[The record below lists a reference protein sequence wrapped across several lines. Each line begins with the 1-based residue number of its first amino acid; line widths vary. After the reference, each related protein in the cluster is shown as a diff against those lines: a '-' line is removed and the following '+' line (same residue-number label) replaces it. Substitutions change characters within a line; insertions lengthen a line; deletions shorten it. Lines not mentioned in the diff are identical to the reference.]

1 VKYKM
6 VGIINYDAGNVFS
19 VYSAVKMCGFTPFII
34 EKAEEIKRSEVIIIP
49 GVGSFDD
56 GMKFLLK
63 TGVGEEI
70 KREIQKGKLFL
81 GICLGLQL
89 LFSESEEGKLKGLGI
104 LDGKVKKFLFRDNS
118 IKTPHMGWSKVKQ
131 VKESNFFTNIP
142 DNTYFYF
149 AHSYYAK
156 IEEENII
163 YGKTNYGINFPSVI
177 VKNNIVGVQ
186 FHPEKSGKYG
196 LAFLKNFLLTKPGL
210 G

>member
-6 VGIINYDAGNVFS
+6 VGIINYGAGNVFS
-19 VYSAVKMCGFTPFII
+19 VYSAVKICGFTPFII
-34 EKAEEIKRSEVIIIP
+34 EKCEEIKKTEIIIIP

-56 GMKFLLK
+56 GMKFLLE
-63 TGVGEEI
+63 TGIEEMIKEEI
-70 KREIQKGKLFL
+70 KKGKLFL

-89 LFSESEEGKLKGLGI
+89 LFDKSEEGKLKGLGVFK
-104 LDGKVKKFLFRDNS
+104 GSVKKFLFSDSS
-118 IKTPHMGWSKVKQ
+118 IKVPHIGWSKVKQ
-131 VKESNFFTNIP
+131 VKENNLFMNIP

-156 IEEENII
+156 VEDENII
-163 YGKTNYGINFPSVI
+163 YGKTNYGIDFPSVI
-177 VKNNIVGVQ
+177 KKDNIVGVQ

-196 LAFLKNFLLTKPGL
+196 LTFLKNFLLTKPGL